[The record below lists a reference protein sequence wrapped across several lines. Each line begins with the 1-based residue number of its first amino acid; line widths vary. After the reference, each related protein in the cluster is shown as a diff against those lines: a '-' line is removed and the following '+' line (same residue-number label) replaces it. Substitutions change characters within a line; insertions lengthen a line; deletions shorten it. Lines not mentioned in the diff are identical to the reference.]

1 MPAIC
6 YKRPYLT
13 SKISDDILNDIE
25 YQQYRV
31 NLMNSSGVDEN
42 IFERIEQA
50 IMQIGWL
57 GQRHFMQL
65 LADDRFDLTVPQ
77 FHTLLHLSYCD
88 GECKMSDLARS
99 THQSAASLT
108 GVVDRLLEKR
118 LVERGRPDGDRR
130 QVMVSATERG
140 RAVLLA
146 IKSARRAEMQ
156 AALTNIPPE
165 EADELLRLLD
175 TMLDGMVR
183 AFEARERPNGTAVF
197 KT

>member
-1 MPAIC
+1 
-6 YKRPYLT
+6 
-13 SKISDDILNDIE
+13 
-25 YQQYRV
+25 
-31 NLMNSSGVDEN
+31 MNPNGEDEN
-42 IFERIEQA
+42 TFERIEQT

-108 GVVDRLLEKR
+108 GIVDRLLEKR
-118 LVERGRPDGDRR
+118 LVERGRQNDDRR

-140 RAVLLA
+140 RAVLQA

-156 AALTNIPPE
+156 AALTDIPPG
-165 EADELLRLLD
+165 EAAELLRLLD
-175 TMLDGMVR
+175 TMLDRMVR
-183 AFEARERPNGTAVF
+183 AFEARERPNGATLL
-197 KT
+197 KS

>member
-1 MPAIC
+1 
-6 YKRPYLT
+6 
-13 SKISDDILNDIE
+13 
-25 YQQYRV
+25 
-31 NLMNSSGVDEN
+31 MNAGSVDEHV
-42 IFERIEQA
+42 FERIEQA

-57 GQRHFMQL
+57 GQRQFMQL
-65 LADDRFDLTVPQ
+65 LSDDRFELTVPQ

-118 LVERGRPDGDRR
+118 LVARGRPEGDRR
-130 QVMVSATERG
+130 QVMVSVTEQG
-140 RAVLLA
+140 RVLLLA
-146 IKSARRAEMQ
+146 IKHARRAEMHS
-156 AALTNIPPE
+156 ALTDIPPE

-175 TMLDGMVR
+175 AMLNGLVR
-183 AFEARERPNGTAVF
+183 GFEAYERPHGAAAC